1 MNKFK
6 FYVEMRKNEIDE
18 GLGMYL
24 LTCTRE
30 EDAFFALNDRI
41 ESGVDDDIDQ
51 LIMSLLLNELPSRRS
66 NIVRRK

>member
-18 GLGMYL
+18 GLEMYL

>member
-6 FYVEMRKNEIDE
+6 FYVEIRKNEIDE
-18 GLGMYL
+18 GLRMYL

-41 ESGVDDDIDQ
+41 ESGVDDDIEQ